1 MGLACHVMKL
11 DGINGFFVCWYRFTK
26 IKSWSK
32 IYRVGWSKNGCGQ
45 SGHGTLK
52 SAVSSILSFLHAGTN
67 SGKLKVD
74 SVIFACQKWHWPFS
88 LWSPKIYCIL
98 TLSWQRPLS
107 YRNQSFDLLCKSRD
121 WFLYDNGLRHER
133 VKNEYM
139 YSADYLNADND
150 AVVSGY
156 TDILLFDI

>member
-1 MGLACHVMKL
+1 M
-11 DGINGFFVCWYRFTK
+11 
-26 IKSWSK
+26 
-32 IYRVGWSKNGCGQ
+32 
-45 SGHGTLK
+45 
-52 SAVSSILSFLHAGTN
+52 
-67 SGKLKVD
+67 
-74 SVIFACQKWHWPFS
+74 
-88 LWSPKIYCIL
+88 
-98 TLSWQRPLS
+98 
-107 YRNQSFDLLCKSRD
+107 D